1 MVFCG
6 LAGPHGF
13 RGLTPVVFYGF
24 CGLAGPVLGV
34 TGSQKKER
42 RRTCVRSHLASGVP
56 GCGAPWPTRPSWRP
70 RRRVPHCPWCPE
82 KKTTKGPQ
90 NGDLKMS
97 IFKPMV
103 STPPCP
109 CPRLLAETG
118 RRSVRN
124 LPRDPP
130 PFRTCLLKGLQ
141 NAASRHDTE
150 AHGIQISLA
159 QHLQVPHPLD
169 AQRSQSRTALLRDTH
184 PLTHPPRRRGHAPTY
199 HQTTQPQHKRTD
211 TQTPTQTQH
220 DTHTHARARTHT
232 HAHTRSSHR

>member
-1 MVFCG
+1 MRSA
-6 LAGPHGF
+6 LAYAPELAAASARPPLPLVSQEEDDGGPSEWF
-13 RGLTPVVFYGF
+13 RP
-24 CGLAGPVLGV
+24 
-34 TGSQKKER
+34 
-42 RRTCVRSHLASGVP
+42 
-56 GCGAPWPTRPSWRP
+56 
-70 RRRVPHCPWCPE
+70 
-82 KKTTKGPQ
+82 
-90 NGDLKMS
+90 
-97 IFKPMV
+97 
-103 STPPCP
+103 PPCS

-130 PFRTCLLKGLQ
+130 PFRTSTLKGLQ